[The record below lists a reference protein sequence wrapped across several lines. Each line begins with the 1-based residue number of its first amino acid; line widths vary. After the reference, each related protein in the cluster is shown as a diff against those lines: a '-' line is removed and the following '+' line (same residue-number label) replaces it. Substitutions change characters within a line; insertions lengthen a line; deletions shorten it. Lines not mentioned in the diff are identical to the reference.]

1 MATATGVFINFD
13 SLKEIKEKFKNLSED
28 AAKDVD
34 AILRVSADSIADLAQ
49 KNLSGVVYNA
59 NDYKLPIEKLYAR
72 NNDIADLKQS
82 IGVNAIAIN
91 NYEVVAKMP
100 YAAYIEFGTGGK
112 VTIPAGY
119 EQFASQFKG
128 GKGGTFA
135 QLLKALME
143 WVKRKGIVGTYSVKT
158 GRRTGNKSIQQK
170 QNESAAYA
178 IALSILKKGLRPH
191 PFLIPAYEQE
201 IPKLKTNI
209 KRILNAKS

>member
-1 MATATGVFINFD
+1 MAGIFFDVSGVDVLMGKLNKMSERIQNDVLDEFNASALNIQTNAKKYAPVNIGTLRN
-13 SLKEIKEKFKNLSED
+13 SIQLKEDLTKGKLVYTIGSKLS
-28 AAKDVD
+28 
-34 AILRVSADSIADLAQ
+34 
-49 KNLSGVVYNA
+49 
-59 NDYKLPIEKLYAR
+59 YA
-72 NNDIADLKQS
+72 
-82 IGVNAIAIN
+82 
-91 NYEVVAKMP
+91 P
-100 YAAYIEFGTGGK
+100 YIEFGTGGK

-178 IALSILKKGLRPH
+178 IALSILRKVLRPQ

>member
-1 MATATGVFINFD
+1 MAGIFFDVSGVDVLMGKLNKMSERIQNDVLDEFNASALNIQTNAKKYAPVNIGTLRN
-13 SLKEIKEKFKNLSED
+13 SIQLKEELTNGQLVFTIGS
-28 AAKDVD
+28 
-34 AILRVSADSIADLAQ
+34 
-49 KNLSGVVYNA
+49 
-59 NDYKLPIEKLYAR
+59 KLPYA
-72 NNDIADLKQS
+72 
-82 IGVNAIAIN
+82 
-91 NYEVVAKMP
+91 P
-100 YAAYIEFGTGGK
+100 YIEFGTGGK

-201 IPKLKTNI
+201 IPKLKYNI